1 MTASDEEVATGFLA
15 LRGISKS
22 FTGVR
27 AVDNVSVDF
36 HPGKIHALMGENG
49 AGKSTLMKII
59 TGIYQPDSGEMSF
72 NGRRLAP
79 KSYRESLAMG
89 IDIVHQEIQVVP
101 DASVAENIMLDKLAV
116 VSSGGRVNWRR
127 LYEQASVFMREVGLN
142 LPPSTVVRQLS
153 AAHK

>member
-1 MTASDEEVATGFLA
+1 MTASDEEVATGSLA
-15 LRGISKS
+15 IRGITKS
-22 FTGVR
+22 FPGVR
-27 AVDNVSVDF
+27 AVEYVSVDF
-36 HPGKIHALMGENG
+36 YPGKIHALMGENG
-49 AGKSTLMKII
+49 AEKSTLMKII
-59 TGIYQPDSGEMSF
+59 TGIYQPDSGEMRF
-72 NGRRLAP
+72 RGKRLAP
-79 KSYRESLAMG
+79 KSYLESLAMG